1 MDATRSSL
9 ESFILLGVM
18 GVLAAVVG
26 LSLLGGAGRGTITV
40 AKSSV
45 STNWLTGNNVQV
57 SNQLSLS
64 EHAKKHGD
72 AATQLYVMMLTG
84 KCVASMTYCGGSEIE
99 KLHVCVDPVTG
110 AVGAV
115 LQFGME
121 IKTGFYEGNVGYWER
136 RIAREKWEVCDD

>member
-1 MDATRSSL
+1 MVGSRSSL
-9 ESFILLGVM
+9 GGFIV
-18 GVLAAVVG
+18 
-26 LSLLGGAGRGTITV
+26 LSLLAGVVGAAGLGTIASATAVTV
-40 AKSSV
+40 TSSQKA
-45 STNWLTGNNVQV
+45 STSWLEGNNVRV
-57 SNQLSLS
+57 SNQLTMS

-115 LQFGME
+115 LQFGIE
-121 IKTGFYEGNVGYWER
+121 ITTGFYEGNVGYWER
-136 RIAREKWEVCDD
+136 RIEREGWEVCQ